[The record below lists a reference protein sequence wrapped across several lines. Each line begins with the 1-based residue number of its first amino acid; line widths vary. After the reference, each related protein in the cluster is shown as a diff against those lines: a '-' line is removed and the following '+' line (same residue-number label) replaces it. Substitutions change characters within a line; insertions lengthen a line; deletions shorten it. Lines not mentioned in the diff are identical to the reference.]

1 MKSILSC
8 LASYSLLVLY
18 PTSSHSQLGVFDP
31 FAFGVHQVL
40 AATTTMATLHEHKSE
55 WHPGEVQIH
64 ELLHVPLRGG
74 TPTAHGLPGAYGYRV
89 AVSPLVAVGEVGF
102 ARPIAQSVLGLLSLA
117 DVRHDPNDNAPFGHR
132 NLGGELVRPLQE

>member
-8 LASYSLLVLY
+8 MASFSLLELY

-31 FAFGVHQVL
+31 FAFGVHQEL
-40 AATTTMATLHEHKSE
+40 AATTTKATLHEHKSE

-74 TPTAHGLPGAYGYRV
+74 NPTAHGLPGAYGYRV
-89 AVSPLVAVGEVGF
+89 AVSPLVAVGALDDAGRPWTTVSGGEAGF
-102 ARPIAQSVLGLLSLA
+102 ARPLAQTDKG
-117 DVRHDPNDNAPFGHR
+117 
-132 NLGGELVRPLQE
+132 